1 MAVSWDT
8 GAQIRLDLMD
18 AFVEAA
24 APQTMY
30 RAVFSP
36 LPVPARVGSIKVAP
50 FSSIA
55 TAPTTITRTPNT
67 EYAEAA
73 LTLTSVLYECSDVG
87 LQMSMDLAE
96 QYPLN
101 MEMAA
106 AQTLKYK
113 LEGAAEAAA
122 VDVLFNATTGAV
134 RAANGNIGPLTTPWN
149 DPSATPLADI
159 AGAIEL
165 LAQRSG
171 GLMPDTLVV
180 SSAAFVALKQNPD
193 IVSRVPITV
202 LRSDEE
208 VANALAPV
216 FGLQRI
222 VVSRVMQGSTPV
234 YPEDIAL
241 LAITAPANSLESTPA
256 ACRLVYWAD
265 DGDISRE
272 GWVVESYDKIETRSH
287 IIRARRNAGYLV
299 ISANGLYGLTGVIGE
314 PEDPDPGVVP

>member
-8 GAQIRLDLMD
+8 NAQIRLDLMD
-18 AFVEAA
+18 AFVEAS

-30 RAVFSP
+30 RAVFAP

-50 FSSIA
+50 FSSISV
-55 TAPTTITRTPNT
+55 APASITRTPNT

-73 LTLTSVLYECSDVG
+73 LTLTSVLYECQDVG
-87 LQMSMDLAE
+87 LQMSMDMAE

-122 VDVLFNATTGAV
+122 VNVLFNATTGAV
-134 RAANGNIGPLTTPWN
+134 RAANNNILSVTTPWS
-149 DPSATPLADI
+149 DTTSAPLADV
-159 AGAIEL
+159 ALAIEGV
-165 LAQRSG
+165 AQRSG
-171 GLMPDTLVV
+171 GLVPDTLVV
-180 SSAAFVALKQNPD
+180 SSNAFAALKQHPD
-193 IVSRVPITV
+193 IVSRVPVTV
-202 LRSDEE
+202 LRGDEE

-222 VVSRVMQGSTPV
+222 VVSRVMQGATGV
-234 YPEDIAL
+234 YPVDTAL

-256 ACRLVYWAD
+256 ACRLVYWVD

-299 ISANGLYGLTGVIGE
+299 ISSNGLFGLTGVM
-314 PEDPDPGVVP
+314 P